1 MEYAK
6 KKNAN
11 RDLNINEGVTLKLT
25 AEKQVLKM

>member
-25 AEKQVLKM
+25 AEK